1 MKRGGKIAIAAIV
14 AVVLA
19 LGLPVWWFMYSSK
32 KAFKTFTPRDTGEI
46 GDGLFA
52 VRDDT
57 VNVYVARS
65 GDGYILFD
73 AGAKADA
80 VMAGLESV
88 GVAPENIVAVFL
100 THTDFDHV
108 AAVGKFPNATVYI
121 SESEAD
127 MVNGK
132 VKRALFFSNALK
144 VPYKTIRD
152 GETLRVGDRSV
163 TAIVTPGHTAGSACY
178 LLDGTY
184 LVIGDSLSIVDGKI
198 GPFAE
203 FFNMDTGEQE
213 RAIGALVK
221 RPELSGVTTLLTAH
235 YGVSTDAERLFAERA
250 GR

>member
-14 AVVLA
+14 AVVLVM
-19 LGLPVWWFMYSSK
+19 GLPVWWFMYSSK

-46 GDGLFA
+46 VEGVFA
-52 VRDDT
+52 VRNDT

-88 GVAPENIVAVFL
+88 GVDPEKVVAVFL

-108 AAVGKFPNATVYI
+108 AAVGEFPNAAVYI

-152 GETLRVGDRSV
+152 GETLCVGDRSV

-184 LVIGDSLSIVDGKI
+184 LVTGDNLSVVDGKI
-198 GPFAE
+198 GHFAE
-203 FFNMDTGEQE
+203 FFNMDTAEQE
-213 RAIGALVK
+213 RVIDALVK
-221 RPELSGVTTLLTAH
+221 RPELSNVTTLLTAH
-235 YGVSTDAERLFAERA
+235 YGVSTDAQRLFAERA